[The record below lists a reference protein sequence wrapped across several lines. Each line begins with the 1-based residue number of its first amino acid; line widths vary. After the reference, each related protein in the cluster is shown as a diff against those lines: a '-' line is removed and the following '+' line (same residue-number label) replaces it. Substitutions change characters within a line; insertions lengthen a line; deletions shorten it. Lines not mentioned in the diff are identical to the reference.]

1 MTTKTLRAEAADRVG
16 QLETALAKCRD
27 AMPEQTD
34 KAIDAL
40 LVESI
45 ASPDAVP
52 AYVKAVAVQLE
63 REKAEF
69 QHAAGTMQIALDGL
83 KRENAAL
90 EKRLQEIQR
99 MCLGYQEEHA
109 RLRKDA
115 EQNVLYGFFYTD
127 CYHESGLVLQSL
139 HRSKRN
145 AFRAKQKAQ
154 WSAWEKCLDNGP
166 PSRMRMGAWG
176 KHDQSNTFEIYE
188 VKPVEVLP

>member
-1 MTTKTLRAEAADRVG
+1 MTTKTLRAEAADRIG

-40 LVESI
+40 MIESI

-69 QHAAGTMQIALDGL
+69 QHAAGTMQIAIDGL
-83 KRENAAL
+83 QRENAAL
-90 EKRLQEIQR
+90 ETRLQEIQR

-109 RLRKDA
+109 GLRKDA
-115 EQNVLYGFFYTD
+115 ERVDFYSANTHRVIQVLDTWYHRKDYGMM
-127 CYHESGLVLQSL
+127 VRKAQSL
-139 HRSKRN
+139 
-145 AFRAKQKAQ
+145 RAAID
-154 WSAWEKCLDNGP
+154 AAMME
-166 PSRMRMGAWG
+166 R
-176 KHDQSNTFEIYE
+176 T
-188 VKPVEVLP
+188 